1 MIIAAMSLGVAA
13 VVILTALGEGARG
26 YIIKEFSSIGKDVL
40 IMLPGR
46 KETTGSMPPLMGA
59 AARDITLDEAALLPQ
74 RISAIQA
81 VAPVIIGSALVT
93 HQQRGRDSITIGS
106 TPLMIDINNI
116 HIIQGRNLSQ
126 SDFRQASN
134 EALIGITVKK
144 ALFDNKPAIG
154 EFIRI
159 SDSRFR
165 IVGILAEGG
174 DGTSL
179 NFDEIVIIPVA
190 ASQRLFNASG
200 LFRVLIKIR
209 DGYDVKD
216 VKKRLENTMQSLHQG
231 ELDITIISPDAM
243 RTSFNSILV
252 AMTFAVGAIGA
263 ISLLVA
269 GILIMNVMLISVT
282 QRTKEIGLLKSLGA
296 SSHDILKLFLS
307 EALLMTV
314 IGACLGLS
322 IGIITVVL
330 ASYIFPDIPFKTPLW
345 AYITAML
352 TSIITGLTFSW
363 LPAKRAS
370 ELQPLI
376 ALQKG

>member
-1 MIIAAMSLGVAA
+1 MLVRDLLQFSSHTLISQRFRGIMIIAAMSLGVAA

-46 KETTGSMPPLMGA
+46 KETTGSMPPLMDA
-59 AARDITLDEAALLPQ
+59 VARDITLDEAALLPQ

-174 DGTSL
+174 DGMSL

-330 ASYIFPDIPFKTPLW
+330 ASYIFPDIPFKTPL
-345 AYITAML
+345 
-352 TSIITGLTFSW
+352 
-363 LPAKRAS
+363 
-370 ELQPLI
+370 
-376 ALQKG
+376 